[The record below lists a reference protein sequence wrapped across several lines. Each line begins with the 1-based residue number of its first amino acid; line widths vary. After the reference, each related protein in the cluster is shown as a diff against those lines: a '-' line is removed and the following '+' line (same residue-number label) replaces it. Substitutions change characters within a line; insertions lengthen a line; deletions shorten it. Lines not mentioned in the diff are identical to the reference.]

1 MPSVGFL
8 SSRRRPSPVST
19 SRLSLVPLPV
29 VSDHCRC
36 HLVLSDWF
44 GFLPIYLPSFT
55 RKPPC
60 LSSPSL
66 PSQTVTAPPSGVSCL
81 CLAVRS
87 RQLVVSFRC
96 NLHYCRYSLRRMH
109 SPLKKNCQLRLCV
122 RFLRSE
128 AGKRWHFA
136 TERAKGLR
144 WKRGQKDKRRERAWI
159 RRRQNWLGRSVE
171 GGVQETIVLR
181 REVIDWCKA
190 SMRELL
196 SVVCVLFRC
205 LGKHVAPVA
214 FSAPRL
220 RVRCC

>member
-109 SPLKKNCQLRLCV
+109 SLLKYIYKL
-122 RFLRSE
+122 
-128 AGKRWHFA
+128 
-136 TERAKGLR
+136 
-144 WKRGQKDKRRERAWI
+144 
-159 RRRQNWLGRSVE
+159 
-171 GGVQETIVLR
+171 
-181 REVIDWCKA
+181 
-190 SMRELL
+190 
-196 SVVCVLFRC
+196 
-205 LGKHVAPVA
+205 PVA
-214 FSAPRL
+214 FVCSVFVFCFTLIGLMVIYRFRGISSSGTL
-220 RVRCC
+220 KQ